1 VFFTVS
7 FVDIKQLVCNVYT
20 GESSVFVK
28 SEVDS
33 NDITECSHDD
43 QPMTGMLTYNHS
55 LFISA
60 VCILFLMFCFPC
72 EYTCLPYYL

>member
-1 VFFTVS
+1 M
-7 FVDIKQLVCNVYT
+7 YT

-43 QPMTGMLTYNHS
+43 QPMTGMLTSTDS

-60 VCILFLMFCFPC
+60 VLSHCSAQCQ
-72 EYTCLPYYL
+72 

>member
-1 VFFTVS
+1 M
-7 FVDIKQLVCNVYT
+7 YT

-43 QPMTGMLTYNHS
+43 QPMTGMLTSTDS
-55 LFISA
+55 LFISDMRWYGA
-60 VCILFLMFCFPC
+60 KHCNSVDDDEIV
-72 EYTCLPYYL
+72 

>member
-1 VFFTVS
+1 M
-7 FVDIKQLVCNVYT
+7 YT

-43 QPMTGMLTYNHS
+43 QPMTGMLTSTDS

-60 VCILFLMFCFPC
+60 VCIIFLMFSGNGSHCPASC
-72 EYTCLPYYL
+72 KSNNL

>member
-1 VFFTVS
+1 
-7 FVDIKQLVCNVYT
+7 VYT

-43 QPMTGMLTYNHS
+43 QPMTGMLTSTDS
-55 LFISA
+55 LFISDMRWYRMVHSTA
-60 VCILFLMFCFPC
+60 IVLMMMKLCSLVCTENLHCV
-72 EYTCLPYYL
+72 